1 MPGLSAASQQLKP
14 SAELSEY
21 NFHAEESWVSA
32 KLHSDPH
39 ITDYDPE
46 KTAWFNLGIAICM
59 CTCVCSCVSMFVC
72 MCTYVCMSRINL
84 VKQERRRKGFSVLH
98 RRRKCTGTKLADS

>member
-1 MPGLSAASQQLKP
+1 MPGLCAASQQLKP
-14 SAELSEY
+14 SGELSEY
-21 NFHAEESWVSA
+21 NVHAEESWVSA

-59 CTCVCSCVSMFVC
+59 CMCVCVHVYRCLNVCVRM
-72 MCTYVCMSRINL
+72 YVCL
-84 VKQERRRKGFSVLH
+84 E
-98 RRRKCTGTKLADS
+98 